1 MDLMKLFVT
10 ISLIAIGIV
19 NFSFGLAQSKK
30 ELKLQL
36 EEMSKKNANEKAIS
50 DSIILSKDRHI
61 SNLQKQ
67 VNSLKDSIQDK
78 NKKLEQKIQELESY
92 MNATSRM
99 GGRIRMKEPDLS
111 KFRFASP
118 ATIVLKL
125 LVDENGMVVEAVND
139 SKRSTTTDKAI
150 LEEVIELVK
159 KDLRYS
165 RESGASLLQSN
176 YTVKIEPKN

>member
-1 MDLMKLFVT
+1 MDPMKLLVT
-10 ISLIAIGIV
+10 LSLFAIGIV
-19 NFSFGLAQSKK
+19 HFSSGLAQSKK

-36 EEMSKKNANEKAIS
+36 EEMSKKNAYEKALS
-50 DSIILSKDRHI
+50 DSVILSKDSHI
-61 SNLQKQ
+61 SDLQKQ
-67 VNSLKDSIQDK
+67 VNSLKDSIKDK

-111 KFRFASP
+111 KFRSVTP

-139 SKRSTTTDKAI
+139 IKRSTTTDKGI

-176 YTVKIEPKN
+176 YTVKIGPKN